1 MSRDNSIK
9 IVLIVVIL
17 LFSSGIYYF
26 YENQSDQDS
35 SERNSV
41 KRPKESRPPEDFFV
55 EAVSKS
61 KYEPAMLN
69 IRVGD
74 TVTWKNVHEE
84 AHTVSSGNFT
94 NNNEVYFHQMLL
106 PGESFSVTFEEPG
119 VFSYSCLIKFH
130 GMNGVIRVQE

>member
-1 MSRDNSIK
+1 MQLNRDNSIK
-9 IVLIVVIL
+9 IVLLLVIL

-26 YENQSDQDS
+26 YDSENNQNS
-35 SERNSV
+35 SER
-41 KRPKESRPPEDFFV
+41 ESRPPKDFFV

-61 KYEPAMLN
+61 EYDPAMLE

-74 TVTWKNVHEE
+74 TVTWKNVDEE

-94 NNNEVYFHQMLL
+94 NNDEVYFHQMLL

-119 VFSYSCLIKFH
+119 VFTYSCLIKFH
-130 GMNGVIRVQE
+130 GMYGGIRVQE